1 MSDVIFKE
9 NTDEFRREFEAA
21 LKYNTY
27 KKEYEQMG
35 VVLIGEITP
44 HTPTDIKIEPQKTK
58 R

>member
-27 KKEYEQMG
+27 KKEYEQS
-35 VVLIGEITP
+35 VRTP
-44 HTPTDIKIEPQKTK
+44 FTLGCGSSPADLFELN
-58 R
+58 RS